1 VAGGW
6 TRPHAKELC
15 NLYSSPN
22 DRAIKWRTMRWVGHV
37 SCMEEMRNT
46 YKILVEEPGTKRVL
60 VRLRRR
66 SETKGKVKLSGYTM
80 P

>member
-1 VAGGW
+1 
-6 TRPHAKELC
+6 
-15 NLYSSPN
+15 
-22 DRAIKWRTMRWVGHV
+22 MRWVGHV